1 MSKHRK
7 PTIGLVLGSGSA
19 RGLAHIGVIEELE
32 KNGIHPDIIC
42 GTSAGALVGA
52 IHITGNLADYTH
64 WMQSLSTAD
73 ILHYMNLRLSAPG
86 GVAEMTRLMDHF
98 RRCYGDGTIESQKTR
113 FACVATNL
121 NSGQEIWLQ
130 EGNLWDAVR
139 ASISIP
145 GLITPVRIDGQQ
157 MVDGGL
163 VNPVPVSLCKAMG
176 ADIIIA
182 VNLNGDLIGRH
193 LPSNSERQNPA
204 DAKEKDNADRTETA
218 KNKTQQIAHKNKQAA
233 LAESPALNTD
243 SSSEDSASSQM
254 LSDLNGNIENL
265 LDRISHSLRRD
276 RLSVINEWFR
286 SGEDETPSLANV
298 LASSINIMQDRITRS
313 RLAGEPADILLAPRL
328 GHIGLME
335 FHRIDEAIEEG
346 RRCVQGQL
354 SELHYLLGKHD

>member
-7 PTIGLVLGSGSA
+7 PIIGLVLGSGSA

-32 KNGIHPDIIC
+32 KQGIHPDIIC

-52 IHITGNLADYTH
+52 IHITGNLSDFTH

-98 RRCYGDGTIESQKTR
+98 RRCYGDGTIESQQTR

-121 NSGQEIWLQ
+121 NSGQEIWLK
-130 EGNLWDAVR
+130 EGSLWDAVR
-139 ASISIP
+139 ASIGIP
-145 GLITPVRIDGQQ
+145 GLITPVRIEGQH

-182 VNLNGDLIGRH
+182 VNLNGDLVGRH
-193 LPSNSERQNPA
+193 LPPSSKNETQA
-204 DAKEKDNADRTETA
+204 AAETQKEDETET
-218 KNKTQQIAHKNKQAA
+218 NQEQARRMDVSTTA
-233 LAESPALNTD
+233 SHQ
-243 SSSEDSASSQM
+243 DSASSQM

-286 SGEDETPSLANV
+286 GGEDETPSLANV

-354 SELHYLLGKHD
+354 SELNYLLGRH